1 MGPATRLLIC
11 FGSPMLGVRTGVEN
25 SLTSLTG
32 LTPGARASFLWR
44 PRLVEQPESDISEGP
59 GDGDLDCGIWKRGG
73 LSESVADGVFVGCCG
88 TDADP
93 GKLAVPT
100 MATSRE
106 DLRGT

>member
-1 MGPATRLLIC
+1 MGPATRSLMC
-11 FGSPMLGVRTGVEN
+11 FDSPIFGVRTGVEN
-25 SLTSLTG
+25 SLISLTG

-44 PRLVEQPESDISEGP
+44 PRLVEQPESDTSEGP
-59 GDGDLDCGIWKRGG
+59 GDGDLDCGIWNTGG
-73 LSESVADGVFVGCCG
+73 LSESEAGGVFDDCCG

-93 GKLAVPT
+93 GKLVVPT